1 MKIAVVGLSHKT
13 ASVAIRERLSIP
25 EAEVHQ
31 TIQTLKFYPHIQ
43 EIAILSTCNRME
55 VYAVLTDTQQGVQEI
70 IQYLSEEKNIPL
82 NSLRRHL
89 FVLLHEDAV
98 THLMRVTCGLDSL
111 VLGEGQILAQVKT
124 AHQLA
129 HKSQGT
135 GRVLNHLFKTSLTA
149 GKRVRTETDIS
160 TGAMNVSSA
169 AVELACMKTQALH
182 AQDCVVVGA
191 GKMGELLI
199 KHLIAKGASRIR
211 VVNRSTSKAEEMLS
225 QFQHVIP
232 VLPMEELLHTTAR
245 ADLVFTSTSSPEPIL
260 QRSTL
265 EPHLNGKA
273 LTIFDISVP
282 RNVAPDVQELHQ
294 VKAYYVDDLKQVVEG
309 NRALRRRIAAQV
321 EKMVEVEVMEFQA
334 WSRALEAVPTINS
347 LRDKVE
353 AIREQELE
361 KALSRLGSEF
371 AEKHQSVLDGLT
383 RAIVNKILHDPMVQ
397 LRAEQDV
404 EVRRRALQ
412 SLQVL
417 FNLGEPAS

>member
-13 ASVAIRERLSIP
+13 ASVEIRERLSIP

-31 TIQTLKFYPHIQ
+31 TIQTLKFYPHIK
-43 EIAILSTCNRME
+43 EVAILSTCNRLE
-55 VYAVLTDTQQGVQEI
+55 VYAVLADTQQGVQEI
-70 IQYLSEEKNIPL
+70 IQYLSEAKNIPL
-82 NSLRRHL
+82 SSLRRHL

-169 AVELACMKTQALH
+169 AVELACMKTEALH

-211 VVNRSTSKAEEMLS
+211 VVNRSTAKAEEMLS

-232 VLPMEELLHTTAR
+232 VHPMEELLHTTAR
-245 ADLVFTSTSSPEPIL
+245 ADLLFTSTSAPEPIL

-265 EPHLNGKA
+265 EPHLKGKA
-273 LTIFDISVP
+273 LTIFDIAVP
-282 RNVAPDVQELHQ
+282 RNVAPDVQDLHQ
-294 VKAYYVDDLKQVVEG
+294 VKTYYVDDLKQVVEG
-309 NRALRRRIAAQV
+309 NRVLRRRIAAQV
-321 EKMVEVEVMEFQA
+321 EKMVEVEVLEFQV

-353 AIREQELE
+353 TIREQELE

-371 AEKHQSVLDGLT
+371 AEKHQAVLDGLT

-417 FNLGEPAS
+417 FNLKDAS

>member
-13 ASVAIRERLSIP
+13 ASVEIRERLSIP

-31 TIQTLKFYPHIQ
+31 TIQTLKFYPHIK
-43 EIAILSTCNRME
+43 EIAILSTCNRLE
-55 VYAVLTDTQQGVQEI
+55 VYAVLADTQQGVQEI
-70 IQYLSEEKNIPL
+70 IQYLSEAKNIPL
-82 NSLRRHL
+82 SALRRHL

-169 AVELACMKTQALH
+169 AVELACMKTEALH

-232 VLPMEELLHTTAR
+232 VHPMEELLLTTAK
-245 ADLVFTSTSSPEPIL
+245 ADLVFTSTSAPEPIL

-265 EPHLNGKA
+265 EPHLNGRA

-321 EKMVEVEVMEFQA
+321 EKMVEVEVLEFQV

-371 AEKHQSVLDGLT
+371 AEKHQAVLDGLT

-417 FNLGEPAS
+417 FNLKDAS

>member
-13 ASVAIRERLSIP
+13 ASVEIRERLSIP

-31 TIQTLKFYPHIQ
+31 TIQTLKFYPHIN

-160 TGAMNVSSA
+160 TGAMNISSA
-169 AVELACMKTQALH
+169 AVELACLKTEAFH

-191 GKMGELLI
+191 GKMSELLI
-199 KHLIAKGASRIR
+199 KHLLAKGASRIR
-211 VVNRSTSKAEEMLS
+211 VVNRSTAKAEEMLS

-232 VLPMEELLHTTAR
+232 VLPMEELLHTTAK
-245 ADLVFTSTSSPEPIL
+245 ADLVFTSTSAPEPIL

-321 EKMVEVEVMEFQA
+321 EKMVEVEVLEFQA

-353 AIREQELE
+353 TIREQELE

-417 FNLGEPAS
+417 FNLEEPAS